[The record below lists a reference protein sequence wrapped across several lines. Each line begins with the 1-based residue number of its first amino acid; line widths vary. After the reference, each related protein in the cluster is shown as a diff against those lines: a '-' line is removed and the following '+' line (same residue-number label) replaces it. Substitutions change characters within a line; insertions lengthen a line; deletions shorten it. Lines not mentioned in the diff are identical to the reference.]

1 MNRFPIIVEGE
12 LSSPR
17 HRNNANEETLAR
29 TLAESMMDAVPRSD
43 HHLDGFGHLYPYL
56 VFYLVNWFRVSIITL
71 KHKLYGPELRNGK
84 INK

>member
-17 HRNNANEETLAR
+17 CRHDANEETLAG
-29 TLAESMMDAVPRSD
+29 TLEESLMDTAPRSD
-43 HHLDGFGHLYPYL
+43 HHLDGFGHLYPYS